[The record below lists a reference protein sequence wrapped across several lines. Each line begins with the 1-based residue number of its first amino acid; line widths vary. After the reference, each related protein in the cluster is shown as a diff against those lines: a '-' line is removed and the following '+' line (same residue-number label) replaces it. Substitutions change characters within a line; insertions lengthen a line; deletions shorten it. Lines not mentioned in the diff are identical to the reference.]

1 MLELFGYGVGL
12 CIGGGDSMSVD
23 VCVIRGIVG
32 IMQWFSKVWGS
43 ELFVSV
49 WLFAKLVG
57 FFLGFVNLCLHEVIS
72 I

>member
-1 MLELFGYGVGL
+1 MVLGYAL
-12 CIGGGDSMSVD
+12 GGDCMSVD

-72 I
+72 F